1 MKLLSAQNITYS
13 INENKLF
20 NNLSFEIY
28 SGEGLHIKGGN
39 GSGKSTL
46 LRIIMGITSP
56 SKGSI
61 ETYDQDFNISYLG
74 HKNAIK
80 NYLTPL
86 ENLEL
91 VFNYAELKIAF
102 EWLGKFNLLAVQ
114 DELTA
119 SLSFG
124 QQKKLALIRVLAR
137 SSDLIVLDE
146 PMVGLDKAAA
156 EQLSSFLVKKLSEGA
171 SLILTS
177 HIDPMI
183 NCKVLNLG
191 AMNAEIN

>member
-13 INENKLF
+13 INDIKLF
-20 NNLSFEIY
+20 HNLSFEVNA
-28 SGEGLHIKGGN
+28 GEGMHIKGGN

-46 LRIIMGITSP
+46 LRIIMGLTSP

-61 ETYDQDFNISYLG
+61 EIYNKDLNISYLG

-86 ENLEL
+86 ENIEL
-91 VFNYAELKIAF
+91 LFNDDELKIAF
-102 EWLGKFNLLAVQ
+102 EWLGKFSLLEVQ

-124 QQKKLALIRVLAR
+124 QQKKLALIRVLAK
-137 SSDLIVLDE
+137 SSDLMILDE
-146 PMVGLDKAAA
+146 PFVGLDQATAD
-156 EQLSSFLVKKLSEGA
+156 QLSSFLVKKLSEGVG
-171 SLILTS
+171 LILTS
-177 HIDPMI
+177 HINPMI
-183 NCKVLNLG
+183 DCMVLDLG
-191 AMNAEIN
+191 AKNA

>member
-1 MKLLSAQNITYS
+1 MKLFSVQNITYS

-20 NNLSFEIY
+20 HNLSFEVN

-46 LRIIMGITSP
+46 LRIILGITSP
-56 SKGSI
+56 SKGLIQSF
-61 ETYDQDFNISYLG
+61 DQDLKISYLG

-80 NYLTPL
+80 NYLTPI

-91 VFNYAELKIAF
+91 LFSGDDLNVAF
-102 EWLGKFNLLAVQ
+102 EWLKKFGLSHVR

-124 QQKKLALIRVLAR
+124 QQKKLALIRVLAQ
-137 SSDLIVLDE
+137 SSDLLILDE
-146 PMVGLDKAAA
+146 PFVGLDQATAD
-156 EQLSSFLVKKLSEGA
+156 QLNSFLAQKISQNAG
-171 SLILTS
+171 LILTS
-177 HIDPMI
+177 HITPMI
-183 NCKVLNLG
+183 DCAVLDLG
-191 AMNAEIN
+191 AKNA

>member
-20 NNLSFEIY
+20 HNLSFDIN

-46 LRIIMGITSP
+46 LRIILGITSP
-56 SKGSI
+56 SKGFV
-61 ETYDQDFNISYLG
+61 ETHDHDLNISYLG

-91 VFNYAELKIAF
+91 LFNDAELKIAF
-102 EWLGKFNLLAVQ
+102 EWLRKFGLFDLQ

-119 SLSFG
+119 SLSYG

-137 SSDLIVLDE
+137 SSDLIILDE
-146 PMVGLDKAAA
+146 PLVGLDQATAD
-156 EQLSSFLVKKLSEGA
+156 QLTSFLIQKLSEGV

-177 HIDPMI
+177 HINPMI
-183 NCKVLNLG
+183 DCRVLDIG
-191 AMNAEIN
+191 ANGA

>member
-20 NNLSFEIY
+20 HNLSFGVN

-46 LRIIMGITSP
+46 LRIILGITTP
-56 SKGSI
+56 TKGLI
-61 ETYDQDFNISYLG
+61 KRCNEDLKISYLG

-80 NYLTPL
+80 NYLTPI

-91 VFNYAELKIAF
+91 LSNDVEIKIAY
-102 EWLGKFNLLAVQ
+102 EWLHKFNLTHVQ
-114 DELTA
+114 DELAA

-124 QQKKLALIRVLAR
+124 QQKKLALIRVLAQ
-137 SSDLIVLDE
+137 SPELIVLDE
-146 PMVGLDKAAA
+146 PFVGLDQTAADQLNHFLE
-156 EQLSSFLVKKLSEGA
+156 EQLSEGVG
-171 SLILTS
+171 LIFTS
-177 HIDPMI
+177 HINPKI
-183 NCKVLNLG
+183 SCKVLDLEAKNV
-191 AMNAEIN
+191 

>member
-20 NNLSFEIY
+20 HNLSFEVNA
-28 SGEGLHIKGGN
+28 GEALHIKGGN

-91 VFNYAELKIAF
+91 LFNDAELKIAF
-102 EWLGKFNLLAVQ
+102 EWLGKFGLLNVQ

-124 QQKKLALIRVLAR
+124 QQKKLALIRVLAK
-137 SSDLIVLDE
+137 SSNLMILDE
-146 PMVGLDKAAA
+146 PLVGLDQATAG
-156 EQLSSFLVKKLSEGA
+156 QLSSFLVQKLSEGVG
-171 SLILTS
+171 LIFTS
-177 HIDPMI
+177 HINPMI
-183 NCKVLNLG
+183 DCKVLDLG
-191 AMNAEIN
+191 EKNV

>member
-1 MKLLSAQNITYS
+1 MTLLSAQNISYS

-20 NNLSFEIY
+20 HNLSFEIN
-28 SGEGLHIKGGN
+28 SGEGLHVKGGN

-46 LRIIMGITSP
+46 LRIILGITSP
-56 SKGSI
+56 SKGFI
-61 ETYDQDFNISYLG
+61 ETYNQDLNISYLG

-91 VFNYAELKIAF
+91 LFNDAELNLAF
-102 EWLGKFNLLAVQ
+102 EWLRKLDLSDVQ

-124 QQKKLALIRVLAR
+124 QQKKLALIRVLAK
-137 SSDLIVLDE
+137 SSELMVLDE
-146 PMVGLDKAAA
+146 PLVGLDQATAD
-156 EQLSSFLVKKLSEGA
+156 QLSSFLVQKLSEGVG
-171 SLILTS
+171 LILTS
-177 HIDPMI
+177 HINPMI
-183 NCKVLNLG
+183 DCMVLDLG
-191 AMNAEIN
+191 AKNA